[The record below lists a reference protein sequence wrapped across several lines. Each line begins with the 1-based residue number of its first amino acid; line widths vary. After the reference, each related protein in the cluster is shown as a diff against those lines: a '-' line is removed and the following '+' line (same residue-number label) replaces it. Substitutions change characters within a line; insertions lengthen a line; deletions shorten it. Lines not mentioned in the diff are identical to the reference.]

1 MHNAICAREPI
12 PAAPNQLI
20 EASSGARDPG
30 RGGRDSVERVLSSCV
45 CKKEKKKKGEKLE
58 IEKYTV
64 LKRGEKGEKQKES
77 LGGCCVSGVLV
88 VIEH

>member
-1 MHNAICAREPI
+1 MHNVICAREPI

-30 RGGRDSVERVLSSCV
+30 RGRDSVERDLSSCV
-45 CKKEKKKKGEKLE
+45 CKKEKKKKGERLE

-64 LKRGEKGEKQKES
+64 LKRGEKREKQKES
-77 LGGCCVSGVLV
+77 FGGCCVSGVLV

>member
-1 MHNAICAREPI
+1 M
-12 PAAPNQLI
+12 
-20 EASSGARDPG
+20 
-30 RGGRDSVERVLSSCV
+30 CV
-45 CKKEKKKKGEKLE
+45 CKKEKEKKGEKLE